1 MRKYFSGSI
10 AIVVLIFTLNR
21 ADAQD
26 KKTIQIDSLI
36 DHVYQLGLFNG
47 NVLIA
52 EKGDVVYKASM
63 GFAEAAKKN
72 RLTDQYKFLIGS
84 VVKEFSAVGI
94 MMLSERGKLSIED
107 KLSKYLPELPE
118 WAEKMSIKE
127 LLQHANDKDSIVLQ
141 QKLVEKLT
149 GLSFSQFIAD
159 ELFKPSGIHILPAQ
173 PKEQESFVAKSFNND
188 HQQDNFDLPS
198 SLQIYLTLDDLY
210 AWLQHLYQLKP
221 INVSAVKQ
229 LLVPVEKDKPS
240 ALGYGIM
247 EGDKWISHMDIG
259 SILNSEVF
267 FSSNI
272 PKGRTIILMS
282 NNKNIKLSELNNIIQ
297 AILDGKPYNFPKKS
311 LFQKIEK
318 QLNALNGHQIVAF
331 YEYLKSKNNDEY
343 NFGSEK
349 ELENIGH
356 YLMEKS
362 RFDDAIEVFKH
373 NVKLFPK
380 SGNVFLNLAEAF
392 YKKGDEKEALVN
404 YKKSLSLDPLNKTA
418 KEMVLKLEKK

>member
-10 AIVVLIFTLNR
+10 AIVVLILTLNH

-72 RLTDQYKFLIGS
+72 RLTDQYKFLMGS
-84 VVKEFSAVGI
+84 IVREFSAVGI
-94 MMLSERGKLSIED
+94 MMLSEHGKLNVED
-107 KLSKYLPELPE
+107 KLSKYLSELPE
-118 WAEKMSIKE
+118 QAGKMSVKE
-127 LLQHANDKDSIVLQ
+127 LLQHASDNENIVLQ

-149 GLSFSQFIAD
+149 GVSFSQFIAD
-159 ELFKPSGIHILPAQ
+159 ELFKPSGIHIIPVQ

-188 HQQDNFDLPS
+188 HQQDKLDIPS
-198 SLQIYLTLDDLY
+198 SMQVYLTLDDLY
-210 AWLQHLYQLKP
+210 AWLQRLYQLKV
-221 INVSAVKQ
+221 ISADAVKQ
-229 LLVPVEKDKPS
+229 LLFTAEKDKPS

-247 EGDKWISHMDIG
+247 EGDKWVSHMDIG

-267 FSSNI
+267 FSTNI
-272 PKGRTIILMS
+272 SRGRTIILMS

-297 AILDGKPYNFPKKS
+297 SILDGKPYNFPKKS

-318 QLNALNGHQIVAF
+318 QISALNGHQIVAF
-331 YEYLKSKNNDEY
+331 YEYLKSKNNEEY

-349 ELENIGH
+349 ELESIGD

-362 RFDDAIEVFKH
+362 RFDDAIEIFKH

-380 SGNVFLNLAEAF
+380 SGNAFLNLAEAF
-392 YKKGDEKEALVN
+392 YKKGDQKEALVN
-404 YKKSLSLDPLNKTA
+404 YKISLSLDPLNKTA
-418 KEMVLKLEKK
+418 KDMVLKLEKK

>member
-1 MRKYFSGSI
+1 MGKYFSGSI

-26 KKTIQIDSLI
+26 KKTILIDSLI

-72 RLTDQYKFLIGS
+72 RLTDQYKFLLGS
-84 VVKEFSAVGI
+84 IVKEFSAVGI
-94 MMLSERGKLSIED
+94 MMLSERGKLGVED
-107 KLSKYLPELPE
+107 KLSKYLSELPE
-118 WAEKMSIKE
+118 WAEKMSVKE
-127 LLQHANDKDSIVLQ
+127 LLQHTNGNASIILQ
-141 QKLVEKLT
+141 QRLVEKLT
-149 GLSFSQFIAD
+149 GVPFNRFTAD

-173 PKEQESFVAKSFNND
+173 SKDQESFVAKSFNND
-188 HQQDNFDLPS
+188 HQQDKFDLS
-198 SLQIYLTLDDLY
+198 SPMQVYLTLDELY
-210 AWLQHLYQLKP
+210 AWLQHLYQLKF
-221 INVSAVKQ
+221 INASAAKQ
-229 LLVPVEKDKPS
+229 LLVTTVKDGSS

-259 SILNSEVF
+259 SALNSEVF
-267 FSSNI
+267 FSSDI

-297 AILDGKPYNFPKKS
+297 SILDGKPYNFPKKS
-311 LFQKIEK
+311 MFQKIEK

-331 YEYLKSKNNDEY
+331 YEYLKSKNNEEY

-349 ELENIGH
+349 ELENIGD

-380 SGNVFLNLAEAF
+380 SGNVFLSLAEAF